1 MSKVQK
7 ATDLLVSQGLELT
20 EGELAV
26 RLNTTGD
33 AVRSVISNV
42 RRAGFPIYKNTGTKD
57 SRGRVRTSRYRFGTP
72 TRAMVAG
79 YYSLFDHTLG
89 RVAA

>member
-26 RLNTTGD
+26 RLNTSGD

-42 RRAGFPIYKNTGTKD
+42 RRSGFPIYKNTGTKD
-57 SRGRVRTSRYRFGTP
+57 IRGRVRASRYRFGSP
-72 TRAMVAG
+72 TRAMVAN
-79 YYSLFDHTLG
+79 YYNEFGATLG